1 MDIERWK
8 EATVEDI
15 VSDLKEFINNIQ
27 NYVPPKDESI
37 GYSVEDYKLLK
48 MMEEKETQEAEFK
61 SNCKKIS
68 KNNAYRKHVLR
79 MIGMSS
85 YGYKNM

>member
-1 MDIERWK
+1 MTFSEKDY
-8 EATVEDI
+8 
-15 VSDLKEFINNIQ
+15 EFLEMI
-27 NYVPPKDESI
+27 
-37 GYSVEDYKLLK
+37 
-48 MMEEKETQEAEFK
+48 EEKEAQEAEFK